1 MTSDKREIEI
11 GLEDWMIDYAHKR
24 IKRDSIKAQRRG
36 AWADSLLG
44 KKFTAGYSRPFI
56 SAVEAFVSQ
65 STGGKA
71 GRGNRA
77 AELLRRSDLEPS
89 LIAFL
94 FVKGLFN
101 MLPALE
107 ERALKKSRLSVG
119 AKRPSLCIYAV
130 GLIHD
135 EWRIRVFASVPER
148 KKLLKVIMEDMEKR
162 GYPRHWKL
170 RTIRNQFK
178 ALKVEWEGWN
188 QKEKAQIGHALL
200 TLFMA
205 CYPKLLTHP
214 VNADGKPDKSRLEG
228 SQEFYDRIEKL
239 FNQNRLAMLL
249 YRPMVIPPKPWSKSH
264 PWGGG
269 YITDSMRP
277 YEMIKGTKRKDES
290 RLMSADLHTA
300 YRAINALQETP
311 FRLNRRVY
319 EVFSWVVRE
328 RRGGIAG
335 IAETEKIPLPER
347 PWNYDTDEAVKKAH
361 NHRIFLLH
369 DKNRQ
374 NKSKTVDYVNTLAVA
389 DRYKDFEEF
398 YFPHFFDHR
407 GRTYPKTQFLQPQS
421 ADYSKAM
428 LEFARGRE
436 INTPEARDWL
446 AIAGANAYG
455 NDKVS
460 LADRVKWVVDN
471 GDLITSVAA
480 DPYTDLRWT
489 HAAEPFQFL
498 RFCFEWSDFLDHW
511 PATPF
516 VSHMVIPV
524 DATCSGLQH
533 YAAMLADEVGG
544 RSVNLVPG
552 LSRQDVYGDVAARVI
567 ELLKGNDCDE
577 ARALLRFGVDRKT
590 VKRQVMVV
598 PYAATMSSCM
608 GYTREAI
615 TEKLDSG
622 VKPEWD
628 TSDRLV
634 HNTHIVLL
642 SKTIWEAI
650 QDVVLKG
657 REAMQ
662 WLSATARAWSKWAN
676 ENSVEDPA
684 IEWTLP
690 DGFPVRHVVFEE
702 TKIKVASFV
711 DGGIRTGLTL
721 YEPTK
726 KVSSTDMATSFPP
739 NFIHSYDACH
749 LRMSIVRALDL
760 GITDFDMVHDS
771 FGVHAACM
779 TDFLTKC
786 VKPAFIDMYG
796 SSDRLREFRESLPP
810 DLDLPP
816 LPERGSL
823 DLTGVADSEFFF
835 S

>member
-11 GLEDWMIDYAHKR
+11 ALEDWMHETAKER
-24 IKRDSIKAQRRG
+24 LRKDSIKAQKRE
-36 AWADSLLG
+36 AWGESRLG
-44 KKFTAGYSRPFI
+44 KAFVTGYARPFVE
-56 SAVEAFVSQ
+56 SVEAFLQ
-65 STGGKA
+65 PRPFGA
-71 GRGNRA
+71 RGSRA
-77 AELLRRSDLEPS
+77 AEMLRKSELEPAM
-89 LIAFL
+89 IAYL
-94 FVKGLFN
+94 FVKGIFN
-101 MLPALE
+101 MLPKME
-107 ERALKKSRLSVG
+107 ERALKKSPLSYGV
-119 AKRPSLCIYAV
+119 KRPSLCIYAV

-135 EWRIRVFASVPER
+135 QWRISVFDSVPER

-170 RTIRNQFK
+170 RTIRNQFR
-178 ALKVEWEGWN
+178 AWQVDWEGWTT
-188 QKEKAQIGHALL
+188 KEKLQIGHALL
-200 TLFMA
+200 GLFMSA
-205 CYPKLLTHP
+205 FPSVLVNP
-214 VNADGKPDKSRLEG
+214 VNREGKVDKT
-228 SQEFYDRIEKL
+228 RIEASDSFYETVEKTFEARKL
-239 FNQNRLAMLL
+239 DMIL
-249 YRPMVIPPKPWSKSH
+249 YRPMVVPPRPWNLDH
-264 PWGGG
+264 MFRGG
-269 YITDSMRP
+269 YLTKAVKP
-277 YEMIKGTKRKDES
+277 FGMIIGTKPKDVS
-290 RLMSADLHTA
+290 RLMSADLSTA
-300 YRAINALQETP
+300 FRAINALQETP
-311 FRLNRRVY
+311 FRINRRVF
-319 EVFSWVVRE
+319 EAFEWAIRT
-328 RRGGIAG
+328 RQGGIAG
-335 IAETEKIPLPER
+335 LAETTRIPLPDI
-347 PWNYDTDEAVKKAH
+347 PWDYETNPETKKAH
-361 NHRIFLLH
+361 NHRVFLIH

-374 NKSKTVDYVNTLAVA
+374 NKSKALTYFATFLVA
-389 DRYKDFEEF
+389 DKYKEFDEF

-407 GRTYPKTQFLQPQS
+407 GRTYPKVVFLQPQS

-428 LEFARGRE
+428 LEFARGRVVG
-436 INTPEARDWL
+436 TVEAYDWIR
-446 AIAGANAYG
+446 IACANAYG
-455 NDKVS
+455 NDKIS
-460 LADRVKWVVDN
+460 LRDRVQWTVDN
-471 GDLITSVAA
+471 TDMIRSIAS

-489 HAAEPFQFL
+489 HASEPFQFL
-498 RFCFEWSDFLDHW
+498 RACFEIDTFIQ
-511 PATPF
+511 AAERREPF

-552 LSRQDVYGDVAARVI
+552 LSRQDVYGDVAARVREI
-567 ELLKGNDCDE
+567 LSSNDCDE
-577 ARALLRFGVDRKT
+577 ARALIRFGIDRKT

-608 GYTREAI
+608 AYTRAAI
-615 TEKLDSG
+615 AEKLDSG

-642 SKTIWEAI
+642 AKTIWEAI

-662 WLSATARAWSKWAN
+662 WLSAAARAWSKWAN
-676 ENSVEDPA
+676 ENNVEDPA

-702 TKIKVASFV
+702 TKKRVESHV
-711 DGGIRTGLTL
+711 DGGVKLTY

-749 LRMSIVRALDL
+749 LRMSIVRALDI

-796 SSDRLREFRESLPP
+796 SSDRLRELRDSLPP

-816 LPERGSL
+816 LPERGTL
-823 DLTGVADSEFFF
+823 DLNGVASSEFFF